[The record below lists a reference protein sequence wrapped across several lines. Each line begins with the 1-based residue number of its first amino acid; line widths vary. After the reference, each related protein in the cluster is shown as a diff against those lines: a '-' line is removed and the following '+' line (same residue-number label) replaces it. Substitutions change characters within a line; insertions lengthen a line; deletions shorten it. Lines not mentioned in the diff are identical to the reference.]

1 MAKKDTD
8 NRISDEQREFARLIL
23 SGLPMYDAYVRA
35 YMNGATP
42 ERTAS
47 NYTKKQIQ
55 NRASQ
60 MKNSKG
66 VRTLLAKGLI
76 EQDVKDAGVA
86 VWDRRKATNS
96 LMKMMNKAEEML
108 DVLETATTSLQQ
120 KYDEKGENF
129 SFYKVYSFGVE
140 MLSKVSDTL
149 LRVSQELN
157 KMYGLAVPEV
167 VNQNAVTVVFGST
180 ENLPQDNDLEG
191 FVEVEDE

>member
-76 EQDVKDAGVA
+76 EQDVKDAGVV

-180 ENLPQDNDLEG
+180 ESLPQDNDLEG